1 MKQGISQVHFHD
13 DQGRPDGGHSFGVG
27 FAIAWQRG
35 PLGRGAERKPPNG
48 AFVEDV
54 IDAVIGRIE
63 FYQASEFACAENAEA
78 LEALKAAAAWLD
90 SRTKAREARAVEGTH
105 AR

>member
-1 MKQGISQVHFHD
+1 MKQGITQQHFSD
-13 DQGRPDGGHSFGVG
+13 ALGRPDGGHAFGVG

-35 PLGRGAERKPPNG
+35 PLGRDAERKPPNG

-54 IDAVIGRIE
+54 IDAVIGRLE
-63 FYQASEFACAENAEA
+63 FYQASKFACSENAEA

-105 AR
+105 EQ